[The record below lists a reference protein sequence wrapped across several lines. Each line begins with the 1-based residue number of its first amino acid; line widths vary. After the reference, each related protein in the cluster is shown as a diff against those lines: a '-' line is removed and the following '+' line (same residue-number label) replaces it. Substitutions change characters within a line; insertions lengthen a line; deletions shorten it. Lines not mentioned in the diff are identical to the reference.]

1 MSQNPH
7 SQHGF
12 RAWLRRADIIVL
24 FALTGLALG
33 LWLFVGIVV
42 VVTDGDIQGTDE
54 SILRAFRDPDD
65 QTRPLGPSWLLQA
78 AKDVSALGGY
88 SVLTLII
95 LSVGGFLLLARKYGA
110 LLLML
115 AATLGGW
122 ALSSWLKRLFDRPRP
137 TAVQPLVEVASASFP
152 SGHSM
157 ISAAVYLTLGAL
169 LARLVAKHSLKLY
182 FILVAVV
189 IALLVGTTRVYL
201 GVHYPTDVLG
211 GWSAG
216 LVWALAC
223 WLTARYLQHRGAVE
237 RIFTPG
243 RQHDGQSTGGDSD
256 RCE

>member
-1 MSQNPH
+1 MNRIPH

-24 FALTGLALG
+24 VAMTALVLG
-33 LWLFVGIVV
+33 IWLFVGIAL
-42 VVTDGDIQGTDE
+42 VVTDGDIQGLDE
-54 SILRAFRDPDD
+54 SVLRALRQPDD
-65 QTRPLGPSWLLQA
+65 RTRPLGPPWLVQA
-78 AKDVSALGGY
+78 AKDVSALGGHA
-88 SVLTLII
+88 VLTLLI
-95 LSVGGFLLLARKYGA
+95 LSVAGFLLLARKHGA

-122 ALSSWLKRLFDRPRP
+122 GLSSWLKRLFDRPRP
-137 TAVQPLVEVASASFP
+137 TAVQQLVEVSSASFP

-182 FILVAVV
+182 FILVALVV
-189 IALLVGTTRVYL
+189 TLLVGATRVYL

-211 GWSAG
+211 GWAAG
-216 LVWALAC
+216 LVWALVC

-237 RIFTPG
+237 RILTPG
-243 RQHDGQSTGGDSD
+243 GKQDGQSTGGDCD
-256 RCE
+256 RRQ